1 MSNSQGKDK
10 SYSSMFDYRTKCLK
24 IISFETSRSVI
35 SLISFPVIGE
45 TDDIRES
52 SGSVCPWTEGVGE
65 GIRVEIPGR
74 EKGKEKPKE
83 VGTEDEGAEEEE
95 KS

>member
-1 MSNSQGKDK
+1 MLVQAAVGEEEDL
-10 SYSSMFDYRTKCLK
+10 SM
-24 IISFETSRSVI
+24 VGQA
-35 SLISFPVIGE
+35 VNGE

-65 GIRVEIPGR
+65 DTRAEIPGR
-74 EKGKEKPKE
+74 EKGKEKPEK